1 MQRGKNMKRIWLSSL
16 VKSEDAVKKSLI
28 QLKNYGLEANG
39 HFWEDD
45 LEKMAWIKPREE
57 LLAAD
62 TALWG
67 ILGSAADFQTPSL
80 RYGLSL
86 LATTVQAQKGLSFP
100 ILLLLS
106 DGTMDSEGLPTALK
120 GADIMPAADPGL
132 GAKVVAKVHS
142 LRKTVQPS
150 YRLDVYGNAQI
161 GQWFEIGPL
170 DGTWEGAMFG
180 VSEGNILFQAV
191 GPKGSLPSQSTL
203 NYPMQGLKVTFGGRE
218 FTAWAV
224 KNEIGTTSSY
234 FGKVE
239 GYPEVIL
246 FGAFSED
253 DETDVFVVK
262 LK

>member
-1 MQRGKNMKRIWLSSL
+1 MKKVWVSSL
-16 VKSEDAVKKSLI
+16 GKAEDVVKKLMG
-28 QLKNYGLEANG
+28 QLKTYGMEANG

-45 LEKMAWIKPREE
+45 LDKMAWIKPREE

-67 ILGSAADFQTPSL
+67 IIGSAEDFQTPSL

-86 LATTVQAQKGLSFP
+86 LATTVQAQKGHSFP
-100 ILLLLS
+100 ILLLLTGGS
-106 DGTMDSEGLPTALK
+106 LDSQELPTTLK
-120 GADIMPAADPGL
+120 GTHIMSTDDPGF

-142 LRKTVQPS
+142 PLKTAQME
-150 YRLDVYGNAQI
+150 YRLDVYGNPQI
-161 GQWFEIGPL
+161 GQWFEVGPVE
-170 DGTWEGAMFG
+170 DAWSGAMFG

-203 NYPMQGLKVTFGGRE
+203 NYPMQGLKMSLGERE

-224 KNEIGTTSSY
+224 KNHIEPGSSY
-234 FGKVE
+234 FVKVE
-239 GYPEVIL
+239 GHPERIL
-246 FGAFSED
+246 FGPFSDKEQ
-253 DETDVFVVK
+253 TDVFVVD

>member
-1 MQRGKNMKRIWLSSL
+1 MKKVWLSSL
-16 VKSEDAVKKSLI
+16 VKSEEAVKKSII
-28 QLKNYGLEANG
+28 QLKTYGLEANG

-45 LEKMAWIKPREE
+45 LDKMAWIKPREE

-62 TALWG
+62 TSLWA
-67 ILGSAADFQTPSL
+67 ILGSVADFQTPSL

-86 LATTVQAQKGLSFP
+86 LATTVKAQKGLSFP

-106 DGTMDSEGLPTALK
+106 DGTIDSRELPTALK
-120 GADIMPAADPGL
+120 DADIMSIADPGL
-132 GAKVVAKVHS
+132 GAKVVARVHS
-142 LRKTVQPS
+142 PRKATQPD

-161 GQWFEIGPL
+161 GQWFEIGPV
-170 DGTWEGAMFG
+170 DDTWQGAMFG
-180 VSEGNILFQAV
+180 VSEGNIIFQAV

-203 NYPMQGLKVTFGGRE
+203 NYPMQGLKMTLGGKE

-224 KNEIGTTSSY
+224 KNEIGATSSY
-234 FGKVE
+234 FSKVE
-239 GYPEVIL
+239 GCPEVIL

-253 DETDVFVVK
+253 DETDVFVVE

>member
-1 MQRGKNMKRIWLSSL
+1 MKKVWLSSL
-16 VKSEDAVKKSLI
+16 VKSEDAVKKSI
-28 QLKNYGLEANG
+28 VQLKNYGLEANG

-45 LEKMAWIKPREE
+45 LDKMAWIKPREE
-57 LLAAD
+57 LLSAD

-106 DGTMDSEGLPTALK
+106 DGNIESEGLPTALK
-120 GADIMPAADPGL
+120 GAGIMPAADPGL

-142 LRKTVQPS
+142 PLKTVQPG

-170 DGTWEGAMFG
+170 DGTWQGAMFG
-180 VSEGNILFQAV
+180 ISEGNILFQAV

-203 NYPMQGLKVTFGGRE
+203 NYPMQGLKMNLGGKE

-224 KNEIGTTSSY
+224 KNQIEAGSSY
-234 FGKVE
+234 FVKVE
-239 GYPEVIL
+239 GHPERIL
-246 FGAFSED
+246 FGPFS
-253 DETDVFVVK
+253 DEEQTDVFVVDFK
-262 LK
+262 